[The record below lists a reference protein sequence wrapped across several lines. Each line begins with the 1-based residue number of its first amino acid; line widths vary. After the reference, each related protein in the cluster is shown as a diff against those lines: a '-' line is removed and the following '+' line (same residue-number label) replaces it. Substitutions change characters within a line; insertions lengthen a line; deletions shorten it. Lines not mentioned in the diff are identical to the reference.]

1 MNTLAAQGWSLTC
14 AALLTLS
21 YGACSA
27 LQTSPAPV
35 PPDPV
40 VTTPDPAPSPA
51 PTSSP
56 DPTALQLCLDN
67 FQALNP
73 DLPPAQV
80 EELFC
85 TGDQLEAWH
94 RQALVKGKH

>member
-1 MNTLAAQGWSLTC
+1 MKHLLIA
-14 AALLTLS
+14 AALLAATCQH
-21 YGACSA
+21 GDP
-27 LQTSPAPV
+27 TGPWPIP

-40 VTTPDPAPSPA
+40 TDFPPDGGDASAP
-51 PTSSP
+51 SP

-73 DLPPAQV
+73 DVPRDQLEQ
-80 EELFC
+80 LFC
-85 TGDQLEAWH
+85 TGDQLLAWH

>member
-1 MNTLAAQGWSLTC
+1 MRLVLL
-14 AALLTLS
+14 AALLAATCQHPDPT
-21 YGACSA
+21 GTG
-27 LQTSPAPV
+27 QQP

-40 VTTPDPAPSPA
+40 TDLPPDNGDDAGAPTPE

-85 TGDQLEAWH
+85 TGDQLLSWH
-94 RQALVKGKH
+94 RQALVKGKP